1 MLIGGL
7 WSLLSVFKFIAIGF
21 KKSDKNQLTNEKRDL
36 PAKWVALGMTLM
48 IFILIPLY
56 NQDVESLPLSVFLS
70 FLMIFMAFMFSS
82 VAAYMAGV
90 VGSSNNPISGVTI
103 ATIMFS
109 SLIILA
115 LKGPSHQFGPLL
127 SILIGSVVCCAAAIG
142 GDNMQDLKTGHIIKA
157 SPWKQQIMQI
167 IGVISA
173 ASIMGFIVL
182 ILHDAYG
189 IGEGLK
195 APQANLMKFVS
206 VGIFSNNLP
215 WDMIMVGAI
224 IALLIILYNTI
235 FKSEIHILA
244 VAVGIYLPIEL
255 SIPILIGGLVA
266 SKAKDKN
273 KGILIGSGI
282 ITGEALMG
290 IFIALP
296 IFISGNKGWWP
307 KGNPLDIISLL
318 VFFVFI
324 LWFYNR
330 AKKSK

>member
-1 MLIGGL
+1 
-7 WSLLSVFKFIAIGF
+7 
-21 KKSDKNQLTNEKRDL
+21 
-36 PAKWVALGMTLM
+36 
-48 IFILIPLY
+48 
-56 NQDVESLPLSVFLS
+56 
-70 FLMIFMAFMFSS
+70 
-82 VAAYMAGV
+82 
-90 VGSSNNPISGVTI
+90 
-103 ATIMFS
+103 
-109 SLIILA
+109 
-115 LKGPSHQFGPLL
+115 
-127 SILIGSVVCCAAAIG
+127 
-142 GDNMQDLKTGHIIKA
+142 
-157 SPWKQQIMQI
+157 MQI